1 MHDPLCMLIPDARQA
16 DLRDQLVPLTQQ
28 MEQQGQQGHA
38 LRSEG
43 YALQMWLQQRL
54 QQQQGALDA
63 IGQQLGELRK
73 GQLRVDSRAASAAHQ
88 ATKAAA
94 VVAAVQ
100 EQQAA
105 VLQHTTGVMV
115 RGGHLCFAYAMVV
128 WFSIRAY
135 NGVSWF
141 PHIGV
146 GV

>member
-1 MHDPLCMLIPDARQA
+1 MAGALQA
-16 DLRDQLVPLTQQ
+16 DLQDQLVPLTQRV
-28 MEQQGQQGHA
+28 EQQEQQVHA
-38 LRSEG
+38 LRSEV

-63 IGQQLGELRK
+63 IGQQLGELQK

-105 VLQHTTGVMV
+105 VLKNTTGVMV
-115 RGGHLCFAYAMVV
+115 RGRHLSCAANV
-128 WFSIRAY
+128 
-135 NGVSWF
+135 
-141 PHIGV
+141 
-146 GV
+146 

>member
-1 MHDPLCMLIPDARQA
+1 MHAHPRGTVLAGALQA
-16 DLRDQLVPLTQQ
+16 DLQDQLVPLTQRV
-28 MEQQGQQGHA
+28 EQQEQQVHA
-38 LRSEG
+38 LRSEV

-63 IGQQLGELRK
+63 IGQQLGELQK

-105 VLQHTTGVMV
+105 VLKNTTGVMV
-115 RGGHLCFAYAMVV
+115 RGRHLSCAANV
-128 WFSIRAY
+128 
-135 NGVSWF
+135 
-141 PHIGV
+141 
-146 GV
+146 